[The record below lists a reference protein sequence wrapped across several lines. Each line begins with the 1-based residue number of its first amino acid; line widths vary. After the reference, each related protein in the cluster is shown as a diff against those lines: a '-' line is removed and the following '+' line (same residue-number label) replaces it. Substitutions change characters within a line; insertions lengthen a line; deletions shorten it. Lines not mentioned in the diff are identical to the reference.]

1 MGALVGPCT
10 IIRGIVEHDLGG
22 GARHDRYL
30 WNNCNFGHG
39 CILAGVN
46 NCHPVRHGG
55 ALFLIALINDE
66 RRMI

>member
-1 MGALVGPCT
+1 M
-10 IIRGIVEHDLGG
+10 EHDLGG